1 MSSPSALSSTH
12 FPFHHL
18 CFSHLLANNLGKVKS
33 MIVMDFSGVMLF
45 FAVVYVY
52 DNWFENMLLWQG
64 QILICTIWML
74 RTSFMNSTY
83 AIDRALTMDHCPKE
97 HRGKMASIETFFSAT
112 WCGSAMFGGYLIET
126 MSLLNSFIC
135 TANIQL
141 FAVTFNLF
149 LFKYAYKGKFGK
161 ELNKLGGG
169 TGVKG
174 TEDNLIDESQND
186 KKQLLDISAE
196 HCRKSNASKNMSV
209 NMCLDDNENSMLNVK
224 SGINDSAPENLY
236 KRNDKDN
243 SFV

>member
-1 MSSPSALSSTH
+1 
-12 FPFHHL
+12 
-18 CFSHLLANNLGKVKS
+18 
-33 MIVMDFSGVMLF
+33 
-45 FAVVYVY
+45 
-52 DNWFENMLLWQG
+52 
-64 QILICTIWML
+64 
-74 RTSFMNSTY
+74 MNSTY

-161 ELNKLGGG
+161 ELNKIDGG

-174 TEDNLIDESQND
+174 TEDNLIDDDDVQND

-196 HCRKSNASKNMSV
+196 HCRKSNANKSMSV
-209 NMCLDDNENSMLNVK
+209 NMSLDDNKDSMVK
-224 SGINDSAPENLY
+224 SGINDSVPENLY
-236 KRNDKDN
+236 KRNNKDN
-243 SFV
+243 SCV